1 MIVRSRVEEEE
12 ARMMM
17 MIMMM
22 LLWKAKVNVEVQ
34 QLP

>member
-1 MIVRSRVEEEE
+1 MVICSLPLFVNVDAARCFCVC

-22 LLWKAKVNVEVQ
+22 MLGI
-34 QLP
+34 